1 MKNKKM
7 SLAGVML
14 GAALTTT
21 SAFAGSHGGCGSS
34 KCGNETKKK
43 VEKKGACGSSKC
55 GADTKAQEKLKDKAK
70 CGSDTKSKAQE
81 KKATGACGSG
91 KCG

>member
-7 SLAGVML
+7 TLAGVML
-14 GAALTTT
+14 GATLTTT

-34 KCGNETKKK
+34 KCGNETKKN
-43 VEKKGACGSSKC
+43 VEKKGSNSSKC
-55 GADTKAQEKLKDKAK
+55 GANTKAQEKLKDKAK
-70 CGSDTKSKAQE
+70 CGSDTKTKAQE